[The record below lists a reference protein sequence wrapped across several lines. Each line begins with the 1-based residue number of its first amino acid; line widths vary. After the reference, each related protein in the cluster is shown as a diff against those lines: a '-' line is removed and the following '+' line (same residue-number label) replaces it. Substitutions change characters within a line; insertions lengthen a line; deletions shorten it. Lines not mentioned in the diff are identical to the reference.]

1 MKIGTVAGTND
12 STTTIATNDMV
23 QEHVTNF
30 TKELFGYIA
39 NGIGDDI
46 SSIARTM
53 LGEVVEK
60 IDDWQIE
67 RFQQSIQDDKISFTI
82 QTDHSEKYSRN
93 ASSRRRNRNHSD
105 DSGCHQSIRCRECQD
120 HVLSDLFL

>member
-39 NGIGDDI
+39 NGIGEI
-46 SSIARTM
+46 Y
-53 LGEVVEK
+53 
-60 IDDWQIE
+60 Q
-67 RFQQSIQDDKISFTI
+67 
-82 QTDHSEKYSRN
+82 
-93 ASSRRRNRNHSD
+93 
-105 DSGCHQSIRCRECQD
+105 
-120 HVLSDLFL
+120 VLPGQCSVKLWKKLMIGK

>member
-1 MKIGTVAGTND
+1 MKIGTVAGTNG

-30 TKELFGYIA
+30 TKELFWYIA

-60 IDDWQIE
+60 LMIG
-67 RFQQSIQDDKISFTI
+67 K
-82 QTDHSEKYSRN
+82 
-93 ASSRRRNRNHSD
+93 
-105 DSGCHQSIRCRECQD
+105 
-120 HVLSDLFL
+120 

>member
-82 QTDHSEKYSRN
+82 QTDRSRCDCN
-93 ASSRRRNRNHSD
+93 FSLPFS
-105 DSGCHQSIRCRECQD
+105 
-120 HVLSDLFL
+120 LSKVVSPWLTNVMWLPLVNVTR